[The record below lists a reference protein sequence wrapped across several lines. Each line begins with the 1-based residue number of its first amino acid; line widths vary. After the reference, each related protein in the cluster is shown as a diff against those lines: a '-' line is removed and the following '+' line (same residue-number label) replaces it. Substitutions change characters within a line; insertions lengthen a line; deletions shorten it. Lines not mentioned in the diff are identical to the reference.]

1 MKTLTTQKSWKYIL
15 WLGPMLIIM
24 GVVAGLVSGTWL
36 PIPLGLLITGILLI
50 GIWIALMSTSPQSF
64 WGRRSTQTGTNA
76 FIATLAVFGI
86 LALINFLGVRHAVRL
101 DLTENQL
108 FTLSPESQQVVHN
121 LQQPVKV
128 WIFDRGQNPLTRE
141 MLDNYRRSG
150 SRFSFEFVDPQFQP
164 GLAESFGVQKFGE
177 VYLESG
183 TKRQL
188 LQTLNQG
195 EPLSEIKLTNGIQQL
210 NSDRNDKVFFLQGHG
225 EHPLDAVEGG
235 LSQALNA
242 LKSKNFNSEPL
253 NLPNLLEVPKEAAA
267 VVIAGPKRALF
278 AAEVKALSSY
288 LAAGG
293 SVFVMVDPK
302 VNSGLEGLLKDW
314 GVQLDN
320 GIAVDASERVVGF
333 GPVTPLIN
341 RYGNHPITK
350 SFRNGNSFYPLARS
364 VDITPVDGIK
374 ETPLLLTD
382 ESSWA
387 ESNPNEQPLKFDPGS
402 DRQGPLTLGV
412 ALEGKVNPQSAL
424 NSPATQSKPLSRPGA
439 SPKPT
444 PTPSA
449 PQPENTNQ
457 GTAEARLVVI
467 GNSNFA
473 TDGLFEQQLN
483 GDVFLNS
490 VSWLSKRDEQSL
502 SIRPKETQNRRINIT
517 PQQAQLLSWTALLIM
532 PGIGFS
538 LAAFLWWR
546 RR

>member
-1 MKTLTTQKSWKYIL
+1 MKTIPTKKYGKYL
-15 WLGPMLIIM
+15 VWLGPMLMIM
-24 GVVAGLVSGTWL
+24 GVVAGLISGTWL
-36 PIPLGLLITGILLI
+36 PIPLGLLLTGIVILGSWLI
-50 GIWIALMSTSPQSF
+50 LMGNSPKSF

-76 FIATLAVFGI
+76 LVATLAMLGI

-108 FTLSPESQQVVHN
+108 FTLSPESQQVVSN
-121 LQQPVKV
+121 LPQPVKV
-128 WIFDRGQNPLTRE
+128 WVFDRNQNPINRE
-141 MLDNYRRSG
+141 LLDNYRRNG
-150 SRFSFEFVDPQFQP
+150 SRFSYEFVDPQFQP

-195 EPLSEIKLTNGIQQL
+195 EPLSEVQLTNGIQQL
-210 NSDRNDKVFFLQGHG
+210 NSDRNDKIFFLQGHG

-242 LKSKNFNSEPL
+242 LKAKNFTSEPL
-253 NLPNLLEVPKEAAA
+253 NLPNLLEVPKEASV

-278 AAEVKALSSY
+278 AAEVKALRDY

-293 SVFVMVDPK
+293 SVLVMVDPK
-302 VNSGLEGLLKDW
+302 VNAGLDSLFKDW

-320 GIAVDASERVVGF
+320 RIAVDESERVVGF

-341 RYGNHPITK
+341 RYGDHPITK
-350 SFRNGNSFYPLARS
+350 SFRDGNSFYPLARP
-364 VDITPVDGIK
+364 IETTPVTGVKQI
-374 ETPLLLTD
+374 PLLLTD
-382 ESSWA
+382 DTSWA
-387 ESNPNEQPLKFDPGS
+387 ESTLDQQPLQFNQES

-412 ALEGKVNPQSAL
+412 ALEGKVEAQTEPI
-424 NSPATQSKPLSRPGA
+424 SPTPKPSPTQSPGA
-439 SPKPT
+439 SPTPT
-444 PTPSA
+444 PT
-449 PQPENTNQ
+449 QPATNTENSDQ
-457 GTAEARLVVI
+457 PTAEARLVVV

-502 SIRPKETQNRRINIT
+502 SVRPKEAKNRRINIT
-517 PQQAQLLSWTALLIM
+517 PQQAQVISLTALFIM
-532 PGIGFS
+532 PAIGFS
-538 LAAFLWWR
+538 LAGFLWWR